1 LELADGDGESRRVG
15 DAGREIRLKRGRDEN
30 NVVVVVA
37 FMAGVEVWISSLP
50 AWKQIQLFTGL
61 EPYFVSFTFMQN
73 PKKLQSIMTMLQNF
87 KIPKK
92 GLKGFLCVK
101 STAFQQLFN
110 FFFILRLTGN

>member
-1 LELADGDGESRRVG
+1 
-15 DAGREIRLKRGRDEN
+15 
-30 NVVVVVA
+30 
-37 FMAGVEVWISSLP
+37 
-50 AWKQIQLFTGL
+50 
-61 EPYFVSFTFMQN
+61 MQN